1 MAQSTI
7 QSKNQGNWKSRGVK
21 LGGGRGEALDK
32 ILKRGDTQYRRG
44 LHKIGTLCLLWYIL
58 LNILRCKSNQTLK
71 FGLLPDKNM
80 RNIFLQTIR
89 RTWGR
94 ETSSE
99 RLCFVF
105 FLKSYEVKGKQVST
119 TFILYQ
125 YILVVTDLANKNL
138 FVLYFRLLVQRHAQL
153 WFFRKESGT
162 SFSTALC
169 VWFF

>member
-1 MAQSTI
+1 MSNMAQSAI
-7 QSKNQGNWKSRGVK
+7 QPKNQGNRKSRGVK

-80 RNIFLQTIR
+80 RNIFLQTLR

-105 FLKSYEVKGKQVST
+105 FKK
-119 TFILYQ
+119 
-125 YILVVTDLANKNL
+125 AM
-138 FVLYFRLLVQRHAQL
+138 R
-153 WFFRKESGT
+153 WKESKCPPP
-162 SFSTALC
+162 SFYISIF
-169 VWFF
+169 W